1 MYTLSGESNIEGIHK
16 VKYLLEYLLDDSL
29 DLEVSGSDEMH
40 LALAAVLLA
49 RLGSDGIELHEAHAN
64 LLRAPLSIALSKLLC
79 GRVCVEPG

>member
-1 MYTLSGESNIEGIHK
+1 
-16 VKYLLEYLLDDSL
+16 
-29 DLEVSGSDEMH
+29 MH

>member
-1 MYTLSGESNIEGIHK
+1 MYTLSGESNK